1 MGEINLKQNT
11 IIVGEHEY
19 IACLDTVIG
28 QAKQQLL
35 IFDQDL
41 STGDYSSIKRYQLI
55 HDFLSRNTTST
66 LTIILHDTTLF
77 TTQCPRLFNLL
88 TTFGHKMTVYETN
101 DHAKIAKDCFVLA
114 DDASYIRR
122 FHIDQSRFKF
132 MLEDKET
139 TASLKNRFDELLQ
152 ETTHSVSV
160 TKLGL

>member
-1 MGEINLKQNT
+1 MSEINLKQNT
-11 IIVGEHEY
+11 ILVGEHEY
-19 IACLDTVIG
+19 VAALDILIA

-35 IFDQDL
+35 IFDQDF
-41 STGDYSSIKRYQLI
+41 SKGDYSSIKRYELL
-55 HDFLSRNTTST
+55 HDFLTKDNTST
-66 LTIILHDTTLF
+66 LTIILHDTSHF

-88 TTFGHKMTVYETN
+88 VTFGHKMTVYETN

-114 DDASYIRR
+114 DNTSYIRR

>member
-1 MGEINLKQNT
+1 MSEIDIEQNT

-19 IACLDTVIG
+19 IVALDIIIA

-55 HDFLSRNTTST
+55 HDFLSKYTTST
-66 LTIILHDTTLF
+66 LTIILHDTTNF

-88 TTFGHKMTVYETN
+88 VTFGHKITVYETN

-114 DDASYIRR
+114 DDTSYIRR

-132 MLEDKET
+132 MLNDRET
-139 TASLKNRFDELLQ
+139 TASLRNRFDELLQ
-152 ETTHSVSV
+152 ETSHQVSV

>member
-1 MGEINLKQNT
+1 MSEINLQQNT

-19 IACLDTVIG
+19 IAALDIVIA

-41 STGDYSSIKRYQLI
+41 STGDYTSIKRYQLI
-55 HDFLSRNTTST
+55 HDFLSKNTTST

-77 TTQCPRLFNLL
+77 TTQCPRLFSLL
-88 TTFGHKMTVYETN
+88 LTFGHKMTVYETN
-101 DHAKIAKDCFVLA
+101 DHAKIAKDCFALA
-114 DDASYIRR
+114 DDSSYIRR

-132 MLEDKET
+132 MLNDKET
-139 TASLKNRFDELLQ
+139 TASLRNRFDELLQ